1 MLGMESAM
9 RVEAKQRLREL
20 HWLVQAE
27 RYLRNARNELEQKPQ
42 DQELKALVQ
51 LMEEVV
57 VAEHSRV
64 RAA

>member
-1 MLGMESAM
+1 M
-9 RVEAKQRLREL
+9 RTEAKRRLREL

-27 RYLRNARNELEQKPQ
+27 RYLRNARSELEQKPQ
-42 DQELKALVQ
+42 DQELRALVQ

>member
-1 MLGMESAM
+1 M
-9 RVEAKQRLREL
+9 RTQAKQRLREL

-27 RYLRNARNELEQKPQ
+27 RYLRNARSELEQKPQ
-42 DQELKALVQ
+42 DHELRALVQ
-51 LMEEVV
+51 LMEEVI

>member
-1 MLGMESAM
+1 MLWMESAM
-9 RVEAKQRLREL
+9 RTQAKQRLREL

-27 RYLRNARNELEQKPQ
+27 RYLRNARSELEQKPQ
-42 DQELKALVQ
+42 DHELRALVQ
-51 LMEEVV
+51 LMEEVI